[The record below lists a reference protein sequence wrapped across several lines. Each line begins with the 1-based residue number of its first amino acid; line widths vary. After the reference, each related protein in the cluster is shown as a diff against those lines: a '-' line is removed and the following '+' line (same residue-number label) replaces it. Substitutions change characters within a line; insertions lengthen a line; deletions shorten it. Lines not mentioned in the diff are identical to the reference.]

1 MGIKDILDMENK
13 LYTLWPDAVRAE
25 RELTQE
31 EMMYWKAFE
40 GVYELRKYLESREE
54 NECITTNAKN
64 AGHI

>member
-1 MGIKDILDMENK
+1 MGIKDILDMENN

-31 EMMYWKAFE
+31 EMMYWNAFE

-54 NECITTNAKN
+54 SGCTTTNAKN